1 MLRIELSCLPQGFF
15 MGAASKQFGRMAVVG
30 RAHDLKDVGQH
41 FGLEHG
47 HVGNAGGKDRVGP
60 KQGSTRPSR
69 WRDPRCHFAGHQE
82 ARITAEEGTAF
93 PEASGGVAWVE
104 TAFDAY

>member
-1 MLRIELSCLPQGFF
+1 
-15 MGAASKQFGRMAVVG
+15 MAVVG
-30 RAHDLKDVGQH
+30 RAHDLKGVGQQ

-60 KQGSTRPSR
+60 KQCLTRPAR
-69 WRDPRCHFAGHQE
+69 LRCHFAGHQE